1 MDSIVQTITDQVMR
15 FMNGSANGS
24 TAVKDGGYA
33 SGISGGA

>member
-1 MDSIVQTITDQVMR
+1 MDAMVQTITDQVMR

-33 SGISGGA
+33 SGVSGGV